1 MMGNAMSLLLL
12 AAEQFNVGSTC
23 QQEVDIR
30 VPSVMIVALNVG
42 DQMMKGNAIQIAQV
56 IGSGFPLV
64 IDTPVL
70 SLLIAPSS
78 VGEPM
83 KWDSAMCQWA
93 EMMQELICQ
102 YPTSQTCKFSG
113 CCAFDT
119 SREKM
124 FVVMHSESLYSRD
137 CCV

>member
-83 KWDSAMCQWA
+83 KWDNAMSQQRPMPL
-93 EMMQELICQ
+93 ESKFQLLI
-102 YPTSQTCKFSG
+102 SQTC
-113 CCAFDT
+113 
-119 SREKM
+119 E
-124 FVVMHSESLYSRD
+124 HD
-137 CCV
+137 CQF